1 MSINARHLAVQPI
14 NIFRTSNDS
23 QGSQASKAAAAA
35 YLSLISGVEKIGEV
49 ILSRMGFEKAP
60 FHCLPGATFQL
71 TGPNSSIEVETDG
84 HIEIQVGRTPRTAI
98 VEVCIGDNKLDPK
111 RITLL
116 QKLAKQEGFDAV
128 ITIGNSHP
136 TEDGL
141 PPIKLDRRRLKKI
154 PVCHFSW
161 ESLFSAAKAYG
172 DNAEERCEQWIL
184 SEWLEYM
191 EDSDHPIALR
201 YGLGPHWEAVEK
213 MAREDNL
220 KSQSKELV
228 SVSES
233 WRGYLLMLAAQFS
246 SKLRTKV
253 VVRAPDGELSNSE
266 LHTSRIANRLAN
278 NQCLSGRLQGTGMQG
293 NLHLSLLPAT
303 GEAKFSVD
311 LPIPSG
317 DYQIQWLRR
326 LSARIRRV
334 EERGVD
340 MVHAYWDHKSLTSC
354 STVTSLI
361 KDPISL
367 QRLGEDRKVPV
378 DANPIRLVFER
389 TVPLQGHGRSRSA
402 QLLDHLAAELHT
414 FCSSVVQSMLNHSR
428 TS

>member
-23 QGSQASKAAAAA
+23 EGSQASKAAAAA
-35 YLSLISGVEKIGEV
+35 YLSLISGVEKIGEAT
-49 ILSRMGFEKAP
+49 LSRMGIKKAP

-71 TGPNSSIEVETDG
+71 IDPSSSIEVETDG
-84 HIEIQVGRTPRTAI
+84 HIVIQVGRTPWKAI
-98 VEVCIGDNKLDPK
+98 VEVSIGDNELDPK
-111 RITLL
+111 RVNLL
-116 QKLAKQEGFDAV
+116 HKLAKQEGFDAV

-154 PVCHFSW
+154 PICHFSW
-161 ESLFSAAKAYG
+161 ENLFSAAKALS
-172 DNAEERCEQWIL
+172 NNVNERCEQWIL
-184 SEWLEYM
+184 SEWLKYM

-213 MAREDNL
+213 MARESNL

-228 SVSES
+228 SVSEI
-233 WRGYLLMLAAQFS
+233 WRGYLLMLASQFS
-246 SKLRTKV
+246 SKYGAKV
-253 VVRAPDGELSNSE
+253 EVRAPEGELSNDE

-278 NQCLSGRLQGTGMQG
+278 NHCLSGRLQGAGMRG
-293 NLHLSLLPAT
+293 SLHLSLLPAT

-317 DYQIQWLRR
+317 DYQIQWLRS

-340 MVHAYWDHKSLTSC
+340 MVHAYWDQKSLTSC
-354 STVTSLI
+354 SAVTDLV
-361 KDPISL
+361 KDPICL
-367 QRLGEDRKVPV
+367 QRLDEDRKVPS

-389 TVPLQGHGRSRSA
+389 TVQLQGHGRSRSA
-402 QLLDHLAAELHT
+402 QLLDHLAAELHA
-414 FCSSVVQSMLNHSR
+414 FFASVVLPMLNR
-428 TS
+428 DR